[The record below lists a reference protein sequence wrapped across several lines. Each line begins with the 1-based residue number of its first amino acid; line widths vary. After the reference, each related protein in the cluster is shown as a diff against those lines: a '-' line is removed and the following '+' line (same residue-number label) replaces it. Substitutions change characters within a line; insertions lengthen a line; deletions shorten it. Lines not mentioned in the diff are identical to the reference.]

1 MRTKNKTKIH
11 FNTKT
16 IETIPVEKII
26 AVTKQQPKEA
36 VQLAIKNN
44 IYKIGE
50 NKVQEAEKKFY
61 QFNQRQKIELH
72 LIGNLQ
78 TNKIKKAV
86 EIFDIIQTVH
96 RKKTINK
103 IDIEAKKKNKKQK
116 IYLQINI
123 SKDPL
128 KNGIKEEDVEN
139 FCQHI
144 KTKKNIKLS
153 GVMTILKNNLK
164 KERIKKYYNKTK
176 KIQKEIEKTISTCT
190 QTSMGMSKDYKIA
203 LLQGATE
210 VRIGTALF
218 GERKNDN

>member
-103 IDIEAKKKNKKQK
+103 IDIEAKKKTKNKES
-116 IYLQINI
+116 IY
-123 SKDPL
+123 K
-128 KNGIKEEDVEN
+128 
-139 FCQHI
+139 
-144 KTKKNIKLS
+144 
-153 GVMTILKNNLK
+153 
-164 KERIKKYYNKTK
+164 
-176 KIQKEIEKTISTCT
+176 
-190 QTSMGMSKDYKIA
+190 
-203 LLQGATE
+203 
-210 VRIGTALF
+210 
-218 GERKNDN
+218 